1 MKKHLFSLSLVAV
14 LSIAFTACA
23 QIKGEGPIV
32 KKTLTVKDFE
42 GVSLKGSFDVIV
54 TQGEKEVIAE
64 GHGNIID
71 RLETE
76 VKDGVLQLELEKGNY
91 WDFKLV
97 VFVSTDQLENL
108 KVAGSGDM
116 QVDGFK
122 GLSELEVSV
131 AGSGNLKGKGLM
143 EIAGECEVSVAG
155 SGDVNLEVA
164 CADLEGNIAGSG
176 TIKIEGRAKK
186 VEVSIAGSGDFEG
199 SGLESKEAE
208 VSISGSG
215 DVQIGVEEE
224 LEVSIAGSGDVL
236 YHGSPD
242 VESSVMGSG
251 DVRKAK

>member
-14 LSIAFTACA
+14 LSIAFTACG

-42 GVSLKGSFDVIV
+42 GVSLKGSFDVV
-54 TQGEKEVIAE
+54 VAQGAKEVIAE
-64 GHGNIID
+64 GHGNIIE
-71 RLETE
+71 RLETD

-91 WDFKLV
+91 RDFELV
-97 VFVSTDQLENL
+97 VFVTTDQLEKL

-116 QVDGFK
+116 KVDGFK
-122 GLSELEVSV
+122 GLSELDVSV

-143 EIAGECEVSVAG
+143 EIAGDCEISVAG
-155 SGDVNLEVA
+155 SGDVNLELN
-164 CADLEGNIAGSG
+164 CSELEGSIAGSG
-176 TIKIEGRAKK
+176 TINVEGRAKE

-199 SGLESKEAE
+199 SGLESKKAE

-215 DVQIGVEEE
+215 DVQIGVEDE

-236 YHGSPD
+236 YHGSPN
-242 VESSVMGSG
+242 VESKVMGSG